1 MALKKFKPSAMLD
14 FIKSQLP
21 ENGTHV
27 PISIKTLAK
36 ELGCCEMT
44 ARRNLK
50 QLIDNAEIS
59 ISGNISSN
67 NATLPNTI
75 VVLSAYIEQVFRAPQ
90 QPDTPEIAPS
100 LPTVSLKA
108 EKPII
113 ITQDLRTL
121 SSEQIYSQLDAI
133 QLNTLIT
140 QAQLDIDACF
150 ISATCDYVV
159 KSAIAKV
166 LAWHIAKNLQL
177 STNNCVAKVMQ
188 WGLRSVR
195 EDLTQKTNKQNGKA
209 GNSVITQLIDR
220 AKESGY
226 NSGNI

>member
-1 MALKKFKPSAMLD
+1 MALKKFKPSSMLD

-21 ENGTHV
+21 ENATHV
-27 PISIKTLAK
+27 NISIKTLANA
-36 ELGCCEMT
+36 LGCCEMT
-44 ARRNLK
+44 VRRNLRD
-50 QLIDNAEIS
+50 LISNAEIS

-75 VVLSAYIEQVFRAPQ
+75 VVLSAYIEQVFGEPK
-90 QPDTPEIAPS
+90 QPETHEIAPN
-100 LPTVSLKA
+100 LPTVSIKA

-113 ITQDLRTL
+113 IRQDLRTL

-159 KSAIAKV
+159 KSAIARY
-166 LAWHIAKNLQL
+166 WRG
-177 STNNCVAKVMQ
+177 T
-188 WGLRSVR
+188 
-195 EDLTQKTNKQNGKA
+195 
-209 GNSVITQLIDR
+209 
-220 AKESGY
+220 
-226 NSGNI
+226 